1 MRWIATLGSILLVV
15 MSITRLGC
23 DSASGQ
29 TADDA
34 ARRFVGMW
42 RLVSITTSGQ
52 VNPDRGPH
60 PTGFIVYD
68 RSGNMAVQI
77 MPDRNRPKYAGAQPT
92 PEEAKAAL
100 IGYTAYFGTYAVDV
114 HRNALSQRQYQP
126 GRYH

>member
-1 MRWIATLGSILLVV
+1 MRWIAPLGSVLLVV

-34 ARRFVGMW
+34 TKRFVGMW

-77 MPDRNRPKYAGAQPT
+77 MPDRNRPRGKGSADR
-92 PEEAKAAL
+92 L
-100 IGYTAYFGTYAVDV
+100 HCLFWDV
-114 HRNALSQRQYQP
+114 H
-126 GRYH
+126 G